1 MEDDTFADIVY
12 GLVEGR
18 NHFFSRTI
26 NQFRPPARDSI
37 MMRYMMNE
45 ISFLELTNR
54 VLQNSI
60 RATQN
65 TASLVFNL
73 PSNFLD
79 PVPVAPT
86 QAQIAAATETLTQP
100 TGETQCAI
108 CQDNITVD
116 ATRIRACTHVYHRSC
131 IMNWLTMSSR
141 CPVCRHDI
149 RSAHPPAQT
158 SSASAETSPP
168 PAAQ

>member
-18 NHFFSRTI
+18 NQFFGRTI
-26 NQFRPPARDSI
+26 NQFRPPVRDSI

-116 ATRIRACTHVYHRSC
+116 ATRIRACAHVYHRSC